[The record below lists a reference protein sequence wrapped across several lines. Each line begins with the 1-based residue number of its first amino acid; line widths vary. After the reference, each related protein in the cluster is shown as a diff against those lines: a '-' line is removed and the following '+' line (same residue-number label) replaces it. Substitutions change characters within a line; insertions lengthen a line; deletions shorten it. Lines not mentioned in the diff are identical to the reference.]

1 MIGRFRSVS
10 CISVFQGLLL
20 LNFRVGV
27 NLAFTFFSLLTE
39 RWQVEKLFL
48 KNLQINPHRR
58 NTDMPSWQCS
68 DCGRPGRHKKGRG
81 RGRKTRKRKGERDPL
96 SSIPLPLP
104 LSPNP
109 LPHLTPATQASLIH
123 NCKANCR
130 ARGEWLASRKCHELV
145 EKVSSWR
152 VGTLYQIQSDV
163 HWEKYFYF
171 YFYYYYFLTDKFFML
186 IFH

>member
-1 MIGRFRSVS
+1 MTGRFRSVS
-10 CISVFQGLLL
+10 CLSVFQGLLL

-39 RWQVEKLFL
+39 KWQVEKLFR
-48 KNLQINPHRR
+48 KSLQIDPRRR
-58 NTDMPSWQCS
+58 NTDIPSWQCS
-68 DCGRPGRHKKGRG
+68 DCSLPGRHKKGRG
-81 RGRKTRKRKGERDPL
+81 RGRKTRKVKRERDPL
-96 SSIPLPLP
+96 SPIPLPLS

-130 ARGEWLASRKCHELV
+130 ARGEWLASHKCHELV
-145 EKVSSWR
+145 EKVSSWH

-163 HWEKYFYF
+163 HWEKLFL
-171 YFYYYYFLTDKFFML
+171 FYYCYFFNK
-186 IFH
+186 

>member
-1 MIGRFRSVS
+1 M
-10 CISVFQGLLL
+10 FQGLFL

-39 RWQVEKLFL
+39 RWQVEK
-48 KNLQINPHRR
+48 INPRRR

-68 DCGRPGRHKKGRG
+68 DCCLPGRHKKGRG
-81 RGRKTRKRKGERDPL
+81 RGRKTGKGKRERDPL
-96 SSIPLPLP
+96 SPIPLPLS

-109 LPHLTPATQASLIH
+109 LPHLTTATQASLIH
-123 NCKANCR
+123 NCKANYR
-130 ARGEWLASRKCHELV
+130 ARGKWLASHKCHELL

-163 HWEKYFYF
+163 HWEKS
-171 YFYYYYFLTDKFFML
+171 FLFLFLLLLFF
-186 IFH
+186 